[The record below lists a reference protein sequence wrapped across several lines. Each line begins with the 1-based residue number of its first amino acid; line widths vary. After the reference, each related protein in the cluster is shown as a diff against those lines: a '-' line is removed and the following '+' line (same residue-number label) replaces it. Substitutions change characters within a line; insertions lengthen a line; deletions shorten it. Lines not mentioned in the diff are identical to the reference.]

1 MKYGVGGCAQRW
13 CRALLLSTVEPEN
26 TVFGIILWQ
35 RVVFHNIH
43 SQFCS
48 KLNAH
53 TSRRGWIHQKQIFFT
68 ECSQISYGQTDI
80 SRGKAETR
88 FLIVL
93 QGPQT
98 SCGGSGLDLK
108 GLKGP
113 WTEPAEKDR
122 TRGHPWGEVYWLNMI
137 TCLSLSRSSAAP
149 FVERHNFAGE
159 ECKMERDMSGWDGR
173 ERRGVKKKILLCEPD
188 GFLKI
193 KMSNW
198 WKKEGCSETGF
209 ERGQEITK
217 PRGAMRKAMS
227 SRR

>member
-53 TSRRGWIHQKQIFFT
+53 TSRRGWIHQKQIFFM

-80 SRGKAETR
+80 SRGKAATR

-159 ECKMERDMSGWDGR
+159 VQNGERHEWVRWKRAARSKEKDSIVWAWWFSQNQNEQLMKKGR
-173 ERRGVKKKILLCEPD
+173 MFRDRIWERTR
-188 GFLKI
+188 
-193 KMSNW
+193 NN
-198 WKKEGCSETGF
+198 
-209 ERGQEITK
+209 
-217 PRGAMRKAMS
+217 
-227 SRR
+227 